1 MKKHFLFLAII
12 LGLSAS
18 MAFSMN
24 SDPIPKSENPAI
36 PDKTEN
42 ILSEEEKTAI
52 NDETENTLSEEEISA
67 LIMRVEEIRD
77 MDKSNLTP
85 EEKLELKKELKEYK
99 KEMKQ
104 NRPIVYIGGVGL
116 ILLIILVIL
125 LV

>member
-1 MKKHFLFLAII
+1 MKKHFLLLAII

-24 SDPIPKSENPAI
+24 SDPIPESENPAI

-52 NDETENTLSEEEISA
+52 ADETENTLSEEEITA
-67 LIMRVEEIRD
+67 ITTRIEEIRD

-85 EEKLELKKELKEYK
+85 EERLELKKELKEYK

-104 NRPIVYIGGVGL
+104 NRPIIYVGGVTLLL
-116 ILLIILVIL
+116 IIILVII